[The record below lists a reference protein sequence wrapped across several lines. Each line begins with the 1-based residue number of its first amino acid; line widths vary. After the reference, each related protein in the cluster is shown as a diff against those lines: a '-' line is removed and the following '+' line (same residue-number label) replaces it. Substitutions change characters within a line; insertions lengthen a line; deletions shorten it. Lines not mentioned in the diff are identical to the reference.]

1 MNKTKIE
8 LKIHSF
14 KCLSCFIHILNCK
27 MSQSILQNLFLF
39 IQNKVTLSDGGFEI
53 KSKIQFNC
61 LCCFILILNCKM
73 SCLFS
78 AEFVSFYTLIVV
90 NCDVLFCAV
99 FCVDYSTE
107 LDLVI
112 SGSSDCTVKLWQM
125 STGSC
130 LATKLGHENWLIS
143 VSPKSKVYSMAI

>member
-1 MNKTKIE
+1 M
-8 LKIHSF
+8 LV
-14 KCLSCFIHILNCK
+14 LSYSHFEWQDVF
-27 MSQSILQNLFLF
+27 SQSILQNLFLF
-39 IQNKVTLSDGGFEI
+39 TQNKVPRSDGDFEI

-73 SCLFS
+73 TLFCR
-78 AEFVSFYTLIVV
+78 FISFYTLVVV